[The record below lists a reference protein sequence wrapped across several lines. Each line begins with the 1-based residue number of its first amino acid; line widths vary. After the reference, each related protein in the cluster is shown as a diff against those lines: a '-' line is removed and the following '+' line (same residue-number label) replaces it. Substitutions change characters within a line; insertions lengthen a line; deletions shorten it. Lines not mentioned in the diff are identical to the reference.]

1 MGEII
6 TREFLL
12 NQMHRLELNYGR
24 DRFVVNQNVFELWY
38 DMFKTCTQDNL
49 KSAVDKCIKES
60 EFAPNVAG
68 LMKFYKELSTEH
80 DEYITFVKR
89 EYTLM
94 RAVWQEEKDPG
105 TVIELYQF
113 SLKFPEKQRKTLL
126 VELTQNSCSF
136 RHDCDAC
143 GRTDIPT
150 IKEYIQGK
158 R

>member
-1 MGEII
+1 MDKAFL
-6 TREFLL
+6 RE
-12 NQMHRLELNYGR
+12 QMIRLETNYGS
-24 DRFVVNQNVFELWY
+24 DKFVITKDMFNLWY
-38 DMFKTCTQDNL
+38 EMFKDCSKDNL
-49 KSAVDKCIKES
+49 VLAVNKCIKES

-68 LMKFYKELSTEH
+68 IMKYYKELSTEH

-105 TVIELYQF
+105 TAIELYQF

-126 VELTQNSCSF
+126 VEFTQNACSF

>member
-1 MGEII
+1 MAISI
-6 TREFLL
+6 NFLRD
-12 NQMHRLELNYGR
+12 QMKRLEINYGIEK
-24 DRFVVNQNVFELWY
+24 FHVTKAIFELWLEMLS
-38 DMFKTCTQDNL
+38 DCDEELFKL
-49 KSAVDKCIKES
+49 AVDKCIKES

-68 LMKFYKELSTEH
+68 LMKYYKELSTEH
-80 DEYITFVKR
+80 DEYISFVKR

-126 VELTQNSCSF
+126 VEFTQNACSF